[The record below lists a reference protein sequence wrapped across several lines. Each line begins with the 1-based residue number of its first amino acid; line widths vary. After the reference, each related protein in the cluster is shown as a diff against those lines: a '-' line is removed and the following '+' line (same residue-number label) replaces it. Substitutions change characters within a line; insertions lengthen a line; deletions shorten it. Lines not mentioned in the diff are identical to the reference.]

1 MIHRSIVS
9 RGLAL
14 TLSFSALSAVGG
26 TQPATAADFQPPTT
40 ERVSV
45 SSTGAQ
51 ATGSQT
57 LLSGS
62 PDISSEGR
70 YVAFQSAA
78 TNLVPGDT
86 NAKTD
91 VFVHDR
97 SLKTTT
103 RVSISSAGE
112 QQNAGSSWPPA
123 ISGEGRY
130 VAFVSD
136 ATNLIAGDTNG
147 TRDVFVHDTDT
158 ATTTRVSV
166 GPSGAQA
173 SSWSQDPSIS
183 ADGRFVTFESGASN
197 LVPADSNATED
208 VFVHDRS
215 SGVTTRMSISSSGGQ
230 ANSAST
236 NAAIS
241 PNGRYVAFES
251 AATNLVPADANGV
264 WDTFVHDRVTGTT
277 VRVSVSSSGEEAN
290 FEAAFF
296 TDSMT
301 VSNHGDV
308 VWPSYAT
315 NLVPGPDGFVIHL
328 FLHDLD
334 AGTTEL
340 VSVSSSGALSEGD

>member
-1 MIHRSIVS
+1 M
-9 RGLAL
+9 
-14 TLSFSALSAVGG
+14 
-26 TQPATAADFQPPTT
+26 
-40 ERVSV
+40 
-45 SSTGAQ
+45 
-51 ATGSQT
+51 
-57 LLSGS
+57 
-62 PDISSEGR
+62 
-70 YVAFQSAA
+70 
-78 TNLVPGDT
+78 
-86 NAKTD
+86 
-91 VFVHDR
+91 
-97 SLKTTT
+97 
-103 RVSISSAGE
+103 
-112 QQNAGSSWPPA
+112 
-123 ISGEGRY
+123 
-130 VAFVSD
+130 
-136 ATNLIAGDTNG
+136 
-147 TRDVFVHDTDT
+147 
-158 ATTTRVSV
+158 
-166 GPSGAQA
+166 
-173 SSWSQDPSIS
+173 
-183 ADGRFVTFESGASN
+183 TFESGASN

-340 VSVSSSGALSEGD
+340 VSVSSSGALSEGDTEWPDITPDGRYVEFGGGHDNLDPPGNGVYPHVFVRDRATRQTREYL